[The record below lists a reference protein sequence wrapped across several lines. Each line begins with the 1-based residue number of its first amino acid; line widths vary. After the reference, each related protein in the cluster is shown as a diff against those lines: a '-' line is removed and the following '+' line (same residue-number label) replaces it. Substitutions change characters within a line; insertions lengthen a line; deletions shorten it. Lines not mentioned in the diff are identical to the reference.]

1 MDVLHELGVDDQIVS
16 ARVIDG
22 AENLRPH
29 A

>member
-1 MDVLHELGVDDQIVS
+1 VLHELGVDDRIVS

>member
-1 MDVLHELGVDDQIVS
+1 MDVLHDLGVDDRIVS

-22 AENLRPH
+22 ADKLRPR